1 MVRNV
6 SPNSVIPVLGRLKS
20 LENKKIKKFVLSYES
35 YMKNLLGKVEGS
47 IGAKELHAFYFK
59 LSN

>member
-1 MVRNV
+1 
-6 SPNSVIPVLGRLKS
+6 LKS

-35 YMKNLLGKVEGS
+35 YMKNLLVKVEGNL
-47 IGAKELHAFYFK
+47 GAKELHAFYFK

>member
-1 MVRNV
+1 MVLNV
-6 SPNSVIPVLGRLKS
+6 SRNSVIRILARSKS

-35 YMKNLLGKVEGS
+35 YMKNLLSKVEGS